1 MMTGQ
6 HENLAW
12 YLSAEQE
19 CSYLAG
25 RRSSSIF
32 LDPECRVDSS
42 LYTQVARAGFRRSGA
57 FFYRPHCRGC
67 SECLPVRV
75 PVAGSRMSR
84 SQRRAYARNQD
95 LGVFMREP
103 AFDAEQFALYMR
115 YQRGKHPESRMN
127 DPDPTRYLSFLTY
140 EPMKEDIW
148 FVEFRQGSRLVSVA
162 VTDRLTDGLSAV
174 YTFYE
179 PSLKAR
185 SLGVYAVLWQI
196 EKARQLGLEWVYLG
210 YWIRECPKMAYKS
223 AFRPMEVL
231 QEEGWTR
238 LTRLR
243 DAHECAS
250 DRAPL

>member
-1 MMTGQ
+1 
-6 HENLAW
+6 
-12 YLSAEQE
+12 
-19 CSYLAG
+19 
-25 RRSSSIF
+25 
-32 LDPECRVDSS
+32 
-42 LYTQVARAGFRRSGA
+42 
-57 FFYRPHCRGC
+57 
-67 SECLPVRV
+67 
-75 PVAGSRMSR
+75 
-84 SQRRAYARNQD
+84 
-95 LGVFMREP
+95 MREP

-238 LTRLR
+238 LTRLG
-243 DAHECAS
+243 DTHECAS